1 MLSFDIDAS
10 DAKLHTLS
18 HLFDKD
24 FKPDDHNQEELEKSD
39 IEKIELETK
48 DE

>member
-1 MLSFDIDAS
+1 MLNFDTS

-18 HLFDKD
+18 HLFGKD

-39 IEKIELETK
+39 IEKKIELETK